1 MGPYGRWARLL
12 PSGIP
17 LPDFVRQANEEI
29 MVTLLVESVRGV
41 ESLGEILSVDG
52 VDEINIGLADPSQPL
67 G

>member
-1 MGPYGRWARLL
+1 
-12 PSGIP
+12 
-17 LPDFVRQANEEI
+17 